1 MRFPTLS
8 NNAAGA
14 LMALAAFAVFST
26 HDVIVKKLGATYS
39 PFQVVFITALLSF
52 PILTLVMMSDQKPD
66 TIHPKH
72 PYWMTIRSIVGVA
85 AALCAF
91 YAVTALP
98 LSQFYAF
105 IFASPLIITVLA
117 ISMLGEVVRLRRG
130 LAIVVGLIG
139 VLIVIRPGSAEFS
152 TGHIAAITAACAGA
166 FVSIITRKIGADER
180 GVVMMIYP
188 MMSNL
193 FITALL
199 LPFVYVQIPLA
210 DLGLFAIDTLLVLTA
225 MWLLVAAYTRTDAI
239 IVAPM
244 QYSQII
250 WATLFG
256 FFIFAETP
264 EWQTYLGTAVIV
276 LSGIYILKREAT
288 SDASENTPVLKT
300 RTRAGHVMSVRVGH
314 MLRRQRRRDALA
326 AEDRANK

>member
-1 MRFPTLS
+1 MRFGPLS

-14 LMALAAFAVFST
+14 ALALAAFAVFST

-52 PILTLVMMSDQKPD
+52 PILTLVMMRDSTPD
-66 TIHPKH
+66 TLQPKH
-72 PYWMTIRSIVGVA
+72 PYWVTVRSIVGVV

-105 IFASPLIITVLA
+105 LFASPLIITILA
-117 ISMLGEVVRLRRG
+117 IPMLGEVVRMRRG
-130 LAIVVGLIG
+130 LAVLVGLIG
-139 VLIVIRPGSAEFS
+139 VLIVLRPGSSEFT
-152 TGHIAAITAACAGA
+152 TGHLAAITAACAGA
-166 FVSIITRKIGADER
+166 FVSIITRKISAEER
-180 GVVMMIYP
+180 SVVLIIYP

-193 FITALL
+193 VITAMI
-199 LPFVYVQIPLA
+199 LPFVYIQIPLA
-210 DLGLFAIDTLLVLTA
+210 DLGLFAIDTVLVLVA
-225 MWLLVAAYTRTDAI
+225 MWLLVAAYTRADAI

-256 FFIFAETP
+256 RFIFSEYPA
-264 EWQTYLGTAVIV
+264 WQTYLGTAVIV
-276 LSGIYILKREAT
+276 LSGAYILRREA
-288 SDASENTPVLKT
+288 SGEASENTPVLKT
-300 RTRAGHVMSVRVGH
+300 RTRAGHAMTLRVGH
-314 MLRRQRRRDALA
+314 VLRGRRKRG
-326 AEDRANK
+326 K

>member
-1 MRFPTLS
+1 M
-8 NNAAGA
+8 
-14 LMALAAFAVFST
+14 MALAAFAVFST

-52 PILTLVMMSDQKPD
+52 PIITLVMMSDQKPD
-66 TIHPKH
+66 TIRPKH

-105 IFASPLIITVLA
+105 IFASPLIITILA
-117 ISMLGEVVRLRRG
+117 IPMLGEVVRLRRG
-130 LAIVVGLIG
+130 LAIIVGLVG
-139 VLIVIRPGSAEFS
+139 VLMVIRPGSAEFS
-152 TGHIAAITAACAGA
+152 MGHIAAITAACAGA
-166 FVSIITRKIGADER
+166 FVSIITRKIGAEER

-199 LPFVYVQIPLA
+199 LPFVYLQIPLT

-250 WATLFG
+250 WATVFG
-256 FFIFAETP
+256 YFIFTETP
-264 EWQTYLGTAVIV
+264 ERQTYLGTAVIV

-288 SDASENTPVLKT
+288 SDASENTPVMKT

-314 MLRRQRRRDALA
+314 MLRRQRRRDAQA
-326 AEDRANK
+326 AEDVANK

>member
-26 HDVIVKKLGATYS
+26 HDVIIKKLGATYS
-39 PFQVVFITALLSF
+39 PFQVVFVTALLSF

-66 TIHPKH
+66 TIRPRH
-72 PYWMTIRSIVGVA
+72 PYWMTIRSIVGVV

-91 YAVTALP
+91 YAVTVLP

-105 IFASPLIITVLA
+105 IFASPLIITILA
-117 ISMLGEVVRLRRG
+117 IPMLGEVVRLRRG

-152 TGHIAAITAACAGA
+152 IGHIAAVTTAVAGA
-166 FVSIITRKIGADER
+166 FISIITRKIGAEER
-180 GVVMMIYP
+180 SVVMMIYP

-199 LPFVYVQIPLA
+199 LPLVYVQIPLA

-250 WATLFG
+250 WATVFG
-256 FFIFAETP
+256 YLIFNETP

-288 SDASENTPVLKT
+288 SNASENTPVMKT

-314 MLRRQRRRDALA
+314 MLRRQRRRAAQAANDAA
-326 AEDRANK
+326 HR

>member
-1 MRFPTLS
+1 MRFGPLS

-14 LMALAAFAVFST
+14 ALALAAFAVFST

-52 PILTLVMMSDQKPD
+52 PILTLVMMRDSTPD
-66 TIHPKH
+66 TLQPKH
-72 PYWMTIRSIVGVA
+72 PYWVTVRSIVGVV

-105 IFASPLIITVLA
+105 LFASPLIITILA
-117 ISMLGEVVRLRRG
+117 IPMLGEVVRMRRG
-130 LAIVVGLIG
+130 LAVLVGLIG
-139 VLIVIRPGSAEFS
+139 VLIVLRPGSSEFT
-152 TGHIAAITAACAGA
+152 TGHLAAITAACAGA
-166 FVSIITRKIGADER
+166 FVSIITRKISAEER
-180 GVVMMIYP
+180 SVVLIIYP

-193 FITALL
+193 VITAMI
-199 LPFVYVQIPLA
+199 LPFVYIQIPLA
-210 DLGLFAIDTLLVLTA
+210 DLGLFAIDTVLVLVA
-225 MWLLVAAYTRTDAI
+225 MWLLVAAYTRADAI

-256 FFIFAETP
+256 IFIFSEYPA
-264 EWQTYLGTAVIV
+264 WQTYLGIAVIV
-276 LSGIYILKREAT
+276 LSGAYILRREA
-288 SDASENTPVLKT
+288 SGEASENTPVLKT
-300 RTRAGHVMSVRVGH
+300 RTRAGHAMTLRVGH
-314 MLRRQRRRDALA
+314 VLRGRRKRG
-326 AEDRANK
+326 K

>member
-1 MRFPTLS
+1 MRFGPLS

-14 LMALAAFAVFST
+14 ALALAAFAVFST

-52 PILTLVMMSDQKPD
+52 PILTLVMMRDSTPD
-66 TIHPKH
+66 TLQPKH
-72 PYWMTIRSIVGVA
+72 PYWVTVRSIVGVV

-105 IFASPLIITVLA
+105 LFASPLIITILA
-117 ISMLGEVVRLRRG
+117 IPMLGEVVRMRRG
-130 LAIVVGLIG
+130 LAVLVGLIG
-139 VLIVIRPGSAEFS
+139 VLIVLRPGSSEF
-152 TGHIAAITAACAGA
+152 TAGHLAAITAACAGA
-166 FVSIITRKIGADER
+166 FVSIITRKISAEER
-180 GVVMMIYP
+180 SVVLIIYP

-193 FITALL
+193 VITAMI
-199 LPFVYVQIPLA
+199 LPFVYIQIPLA
-210 DLGLFAIDTLLVLTA
+210 DLGLFAIDTVLVLVA
-225 MWLLVAAYTRTDAI
+225 MWLLVAAYTRADAI

-256 FFIFAETP
+256 IFIFSEYPA
-264 EWQTYLGTAVIV
+264 WQTYFGTAVIV
-276 LSGIYILKREAT
+276 LSGAYILRREA
-288 SDASENTPVLKT
+288 SGEASENTPVLKT
-300 RTRAGHVMSVRVGH
+300 RTRAGHAMTLRVGH
-314 MLRRQRRRDALA
+314 VLRGRRKRG
-326 AEDRANK
+326 K